1 MKRMKNPERIEP
13 APGLLGGPQ
22 DTPAVSPGRQP
33 TGLTFVGSNRGLQS
47 PKSTSLNFDVE
58 PKLTCSR
65 PPALADGVRWRCSPK
80 AICSSVNLRR
90 NPGGILSLA

>member
-1 MKRMKNPERIEP
+1 MSGIIDLELP
-13 APGLLGGPQ
+13 LG
-22 DTPAVSPGRQP
+22 QP
-33 TGLTFVGSNRGLQS
+33 DKLCDSIGCGGLQS